1 MALNRAMRRDLAH
14 NGKLE
19 QFMNDVYEREYEKV
33 RKHAYIHAWSCMFLA
48 LVDRFPWMTD
58 DVLHSIAVDTIDYA
72 NGIEPAHE
80 LAAKLKERTGFD
92 IFVAPHEDAEHSYIE
107 KGAPDH
113 VD

>member
-1 MALNRAMRRDLAH
+1 MALNREQRRYLAH

-19 QFMNDVYEREYEKV
+19 QYMTDVYEREHKKTRDY
-33 RKHAYIHAWSCMFLA
+33 AYIHAWSSMFLA

-58 DVLHSIAVDTIDYA
+58 DVLHSVAIDTIEYA

-92 IFVAPHEDAEHSYIE
+92 VLMPPSEDTEHSYIE
-107 KGAPDH
+107 KENRND
-113 VD
+113 